1 MRHRMSWAL
10 GAAVLST
17 ALAVPALAAPD
28 PARPLSGHPQPG
40 HPQPGHPQAGH
51 PQVGAIPRPFTAA
64 TPLKE
69 GPLVT
74 KGPRDCAVTR
84 ANWAVEPEPQAAP
97 EPLLNAYSDTGKGWT
112 GGDSTYSVKLRGGR
126 TAWIFSD
133 TFLGPVNADG
143 GRPITTPFI
152 NNSFVIQ
159 RGKSLKTVT
168 GGTASEPTAL
178 VPPPSNGWYWFGAAG
193 TSKAGRNLDVTTL
206 QFERTGTGQWDWR
219 WASNHLARF
228 DSSTLKLEKLIP
240 LPSSANIQWS
250 AWLLRDRGYT
260 YIYGVE
266 DLGASKYEHVARV
279 RGDDLTTKRWQY
291 WTGTGWSADESASV
305 RVLEGVA
312 NEHSVTRFGDGYLL
326 VTHDTTELFS
336 KRVLGYFACSPTGP
350 FVNPVEL
357 YQTPETGATGSYGD
371 ADIITYNSHEHP
383 DRRRGNS
390 LLVSYN
396 VNSLDANVDLYA
408 DVSIYRP
415 RFVRVAL
422 TPNGLR

>member
-1 MRHRMSWAL
+1 MRNRLIPAL
-10 GAAVLST
+10 GAVVLST
-17 ALAVPALAAPD
+17 ALAAPALAAPESG
-28 PARPLSGHPQPG
+28 PASDHPQI
-40 HPQPGHPQAGH
+40 
-51 PQVGAIPRPFTAA
+51 GAIPRPVTATTA
-64 TPLKE
+64 LNG
-69 GPLVT
+69 GPVVT
-74 KGPRDCAVTR
+74 SGRQDCAVAR
-84 ANWAVEPEPQAAP
+84 ANWSVQAKPQADP
-97 EPLLNAYSDTGKGWT
+97 EPLLNAYSDSGKGWT

-133 TFLGPVNADG
+133 TFLGPVNPDG
-143 GRPITTPFI
+143 SRPITTPFI

-159 RGKSLKTVT
+159 RGDSVKTVT

-193 TSKAGRNLDVTTL
+193 TSKSGRNLDVTTL
-206 QFERTGTGQWDWR
+206 RFERTGTGQWDWR
-219 WASNHLARF
+219 WSANYLARF
-228 DSSTLKLEKLIP
+228 DSSTLKLKKLVP
-240 LPSSANIQWS
+240 LPSGANIQWS

-312 NEHSVTRFGDGYLL
+312 NEHSVTRWGDGYLL
-326 VTHDTTELFS
+326 VTHDTNELFS

-371 ADIITYNSHEHP
+371 ADIITYNSHDHP

-396 VNSLDANVDLYA
+396 VNSLDANADLYA

-415 RFVRVAL
+415 RFVRVTL
-422 TPNGLR
+422 TPNGTR